1 MIWILLKFMPVDCM
15 KKIYASVYGCP
26 TNIADYEMALGL
38 LKENDFEIVDTPAKS
53 DLNIIF
59 TCVVKNPTEQRMI
72 HLIKKFTKLDKPLIV
87 AGCMPRIEQKL
98 IEKINPL
105 ASLVGP
111 DSIEKIVD
119 VTRVTLEG
127 RKVIFI
133 EDLKKPKLCLP
144 RARKNSNIGIIEIS
158 NGCLSNCSYCCVKF
172 ARGKLFSY
180 PVEKIVEEARQ
191 AVKNGC
197 KELWITSQDNSCYGK
212 DIDTSLPELLKE
224 ICKIEGKFSVRV
236 GMMNPF
242 HLKEILDEM
251 IHVYQNEKILK
262 FLHLPV
268 QSGSDRILKLMNREY
283 AVKDFIEVVE
293 KFRKEILD
301 LFLSTDVIVGFPGE
315 TEEDFQKTVE
325 LMKKIKP
332 NKINISKFGARPM
345 TEAAKMKQLDNK
357 IINERSK
364 LLHEL
369 VKNNFTS

>member
-1 MIWILLKFMPVDCM
+1 MP
-15 KKIYASVYGCP
+15 KI
-26 TNIADYEMALGL
+26 
-38 LKENDFEIVDTPAKS
+38 
-53 DLNIIF
+53 
-59 TCVVKNPTEQRMI
+59 EQR
-72 HLIKKFTKLDKPLIV
+72 
-87 AGCMPRIEQKL
+87 L
-98 IEKINPL
+98 IEKLNPQ

-127 RKVIFI
+127 RKIIFT

-144 RARKNSNIGIIEIS
+144 RERKNPSIGIIEIS

-212 DIDTSLPELLKE
+212 DIDSSLPELLKE
-224 ICKIEGKFSVRV
+224 ICKIEGEFSVRV
-236 GMMNPF
+236 GMMNP
-242 HLKEILDEM
+242 LYAKNILDEL
-251 IHVYQNEKILK
+251 IEVSKDEKIIK

-268 QSGSDRILKLMNREY
+268 QSGSDKILKLMNRGY
-283 AVKDFIEVVE
+283 VVKDFVEIVE
-293 KFRKEILD
+293 KFRKEIPD

-325 LMKKIKP
+325 LMRKIKP
-332 NKINISKFGARPM
+332 SKINISKFGARPM

-357 IINERSK
+357 TINERSK

>member
-1 MIWILLKFMPVDCM
+1 M